1 VETRAK
7 SGDFPDTLRRDD
19 GKTSVMHQATDG
31 NHPSPA
37 WQRVE
42 TLGVAQ
48 IVVLILEARKTMPW
62 ATAATVSRERHDDAF
77 RVRVSL
83 LKGAPQAAVGRVIA
97 DFTVGR
103 LDEDLTDAFG
113 DKDVITLK

>member
-1 VETRAK
+1 MHTADMAPGSEPSSPLA
-7 SGDFPDTLRRDD
+7 D
-19 GKTSVMHQATDG
+19 GIQPPAT
-31 NHPSPA
+31 

-62 ATAATVSRERHDDAF
+62 ATAATVTRERHGGAF

-83 LKGAPQAAVGRVIA
+83 LKGAPQADPAGGEGPAAVGKVIA
-97 DFTVGR
+97 DFTVGQ
-103 LDEDLTDAFG
+103 LDRDLAEAFG